1 MNKKEAREAYDRIVE
16 NNISNR
22 LKDYQDPDI
31 PYEDAIIIKKSEWN
45 NAGEMRIR
53 MSSDGLCS
61 VKKMQSICMEDAD
74 LLLEKYDL
82 LRKGMF
88 DCLKWPSYALSINTL
103 RANRSFNDRI
113 DLTLA
118 DIQKF
123 YEVIAKKDI
132 SFDLFQYI
140 VNDSQLKLRYAYYNV
155 MTFSW
160 LKQFEEFE
168 NFINQNKL
176 TEFIKMKDGKVV
188 PWIAEKYENIFCK
201 EYFDELCDRTISYK
215 RNNGIAV

>member
-1 MNKKEAREAYDRIVE
+1 MNKKEAREAYDRIVK

-53 MSSDGLCS
+53 MSSDGLYS

-74 LLLEKYDL
+74 LLLEKYVL

-168 NFINQNKL
+168 NFIRQNKL

-215 RNNGIAV
+215 RNNGIEV

>member
-1 MNKKEAREAYDRIVE
+1 MNKKEAREAYDKIVE
-16 NNISNR
+16 NNINNR

-31 PYEDAIIIKKSEWN
+31 PYEDTMIIRKSEWYN
-45 NAGEMRIR
+45 VGEIRIR

-61 VKKMQSICMEDAD
+61 VKKMQSIYMEDVD
-74 LLLEKYDL
+74 LLLDKYVL

-132 SFDLFQYI
+132 SFGLFQEI

-160 LKQFEEFE
+160 LNQFEEFE
-168 NFINQNKL
+168 NFIKQNKL
-176 TEFIKMKDGKVV
+176 TEFVEMKNGKVV
-188 PWIAEKYENIFCK
+188 PWIDEKYTNTFCK
-201 EYFDELCDRTISYK
+201 EYFDELCDRAISYK
-215 RNNGIAV
+215 RNNDIAV

>member
-74 LLLEKYDL
+74 LLLEKY
-82 LRKGMF
+82 
-88 DCLKWPSYALSINTL
+88 
-103 RANRSFNDRI
+103 
-113 DLTLA
+113 
-118 DIQKF
+118 
-123 YEVIAKKDI
+123 
-132 SFDLFQYI
+132 LF
-140 VNDSQLKLRYAYYNV
+140 
-155 MTFSW
+155 
-160 LKQFEEFE
+160 
-168 NFINQNKL
+168 
-176 TEFIKMKDGKVV
+176 
-188 PWIAEKYENIFCK
+188 
-201 EYFDELCDRTISYK
+201 
-215 RNNGIAV
+215 